1 MNAKRFAVLGL
12 ALFLTACG
20 PIWGGL
26 MKIEEGIKQFEVR
39 SGSLSDLHPGRTLL
53 VFGPFAKT
61 DEAFYICRGEDAA
74 QFNAEFNR
82 AGLFRSELYL
92 ERNYKELAQTAQ
104 RLRATPPGQL
114 QEELG
119 LDIVPELILFATLTR
134 RETTV
139 APARGVVMEESFRLE
154 FYDTS
159 ARTSTVVE
167 VTVRDL
173 AERCIPT
180 LVKEMADRLGRG

>member
-1 MNAKRFAVLGL
+1 MNAKRFAAIGLVLL
-12 ALFLTACG
+12 LTACG
-20 PIWGGL
+20 PILGGL

-39 SGSLSDLHPGRTLL
+39 SGSLSDLRPGRSLL

-74 QFNAEFNR
+74 QFNAEFVR

-92 ERNYKELAQTAQ
+92 ERDYKALEQTAR
-104 RLRATPPGQL
+104 RLRATAPEQL
-114 QEELG
+114 KTDLG
-119 LDIVPELILFATLTR
+119 LDIVPDTILFATLTR

-154 FYDTS
+154 FYDTR
-159 ARTSTVVE
+159 AGTSTVLE
-167 VTVRDL
+167 VAVRDL

-180 LVKEMADRLGRG
+180 LVKEFAERLGRS

>member
-1 MNAKRFAVLGL
+1 MNAKLFAVLGIVL
-12 ALFLTACG
+12 LLTACG

-26 MKIEEGIKQFEVR
+26 MKIEEGIKDFEVR
-39 SGSLSDLHPGRTLL
+39 SGSLSDLRPGRSLL
-53 VFGPFAKT
+53 VFGPFSKT
-61 DEAFYICRGEDAA
+61 DAAFYICRGEDAA
-74 QFNAEFNR
+74 QFNAEFVR

-92 ERNYKELAQTAQ
+92 ERNYKELDQTAQ
-104 RLRATPPGQL
+104 RLRALPPEQL
-114 QEELG
+114 KEEFGLG
-119 LDIVPELILFATLTR
+119 IVPDVILFATLTR

-154 FYDTS
+154 FYDTR
-159 ARTSTVVE
+159 ARTSTVLE

-180 LVKEMADRLGRG
+180 LVKELAERLGRG

>member
-1 MNAKRFAVLGL
+1 MNARRFAVLGMVL
-12 ALFLTACG
+12 LLSACG

-26 MKIEEGIKQFEVR
+26 MKIEEGIKAFEVR
-39 SGSLSDLHPGRTLL
+39 SGNLSDLRPGSSLL

-74 QFNAEFNR
+74 QFNAEFDR

-104 RLRATPPGQL
+104 RLRATSPEQL
-114 QEELG
+114 KTDLE
-119 LDIVPELILFATLTR
+119 LDIVPEKILFATLTR

-154 FYDTS
+154 FYDTRL
-159 ARTSTVVE
+159 RTSTVLE

-180 LVKEMADRLGRG
+180 LVKELADRLGRS